1 MDTGR
6 GRPVGRWVAGAR
18 RRVALCAT
26 GAGRWLGVVAL
37 AMLGLLVPALSA
49 GAADRV
55 AVTAWQEP
63 NYGRLVLTFT
73 DRELLPQYSLSTAN
87 GVLAISFSEPVMAD
101 VGRVATT
108 LSAYVPVARLDP
120 DGTGMRFVLGR
131 GVKVNKLEA
140 GERLFIDLL
149 PPTWRGE
156 PPGLPP
162 EVVAELAKRAEAAIR
177 RARELESA
185 DPRRVE
191 PKLEVRTGRSPTF
204 SRFVFNWNVP
214 FDTEFSR
221 QNEAVSLTF
230 NRQAEVDIEQL
241 RIDLPPF
248 VDDIRALTTADG
260 GLKIILDVP
269 TTADV
274 RGFREDSG
282 FVVDVQPRLN
292 ADGTPAGVEKVRNA
306 LAGPTPP
313 IGAINA
319 PGAAAPAAEQ
329 LAAAI
334 AAPTAAPP
342 PAAPVPAAPA
352 PAAPAPAA
360 EASPVQA
367 VEPAAETAAPP
378 AAPVAASDDIVVP
391 PAPAAAAAPAATV
404 EATAPGVPL
413 PRPSPL
419 RVVAGAA
426 PAETPVETVAEAA
439 PATEPAA
446 APAPAAD
453 AALPVLAGAPLQV
466 EQGPQPVDDPRIK
479 VQAQRVGSTNRLVFA
494 FPEPVGAAMFT
505 RGGAIWLVFDDD
517 RIIELGPIQE
527 GLAGIARRVESLRP
541 DGRQALRI
549 EMVEPLLATLDADG
563 SFWVVT
569 IGDRVMHPTQP
580 LPVLRSVRPD
590 GRVALDVP
598 FGPYDRILPV
608 DDPAVGDRIIVVT
621 GRGEPRGLI
630 KTQSFTEV
638 DALTSAF
645 GLAFVPR
652 ADDVTVTGTPTGV
665 AVERPGGL
673 SATVHVPVGTQAGG
687 VSDLPAGDSLP
698 DLAALAVQPAEF
710 SARRHELD
718 AAVSTADG
726 EAARADAWRQLAA
739 FYLANRMGP
748 EAEAVLTVV
757 GNLQPAAMTSPR
769 HRLMLAAAR
778 VLANRP
784 QEAIPLLAAEGLRDN
799 PDAAVWRV
807 IAQSD
812 VGGFAAARRS
822 MPRAEM
828 VAGSLP
834 PALTAL
840 FQTAAARA
848 AIEQNDFS
856 TAVSMLRQVDRS
868 NLEPEML
875 ATVDLL
881 NARMAEAA
889 GRTMDAIGLF
899 SRLVVEEKGPV
910 AIEAGYRLVRLQERE
925 GVLTLDQAV
934 DRLEGLAV
942 AWRGDELELK
952 VLRLLAELSVEKGD
966 YRRGFEALQA
976 ATAVDPTSDTT
987 RLISEEMSAAFAS
1000 LFLDGHA
1007 DKMDPL
1013 AALALYYDFRE
1024 LTPIGRRG
1032 DEMVRRLA
1040 DRLADVDLLTQ
1051 AADLLEHQVQN
1062 RLKGAARAQV
1072 AADLAL
1078 VHLLDKRPDR
1088 ALAAIGRTRQ
1098 AQLPAA
1104 IERQR
1109 RLVEAKA
1116 LAGMGKPD
1124 LALEI
1129 LGTLSGP
1136 DADRLKAET
1145 LWASNRNQ
1153 EAGEQFE
1160 RLLGA
1165 RWNDPTPLADGDQAE
1180 VMRAAIS
1187 FALAGDRLGVDRL
1200 REKYGTLM
1208 ANSPLGS
1215 SFAVV
1220 TGPIDASGAEFRAI
1234 AANIATIDTMQTF
1247 LADYRAKYIDNASG
1261 GAKPDVV
1268 PAAEPAADAAPADVP
1283 QAAAPDAA
1291 APDEA
1296 PAEVPQA
1303 AVPDAE
1309 APAA

>member
-1 MDTGR
+1 M
-6 GRPVGRWVAGAR
+6 V
-18 RRVALCAT
+18 LCAA

-37 AMLGLLVPALSA
+37 AALGLLAAAASPE
-49 GAADRV
+49 AADRV

-63 NYGRLVLTFT
+63 GYGRLVLSFT
-73 DRELLPQYSLSTAN
+73 DRDLLPQYSLSTAN
-87 GVLAISFSEPVMAD
+87 GVLSISFTEPVMAD

-140 GERLFIDLL
+140 GERLFVDLL
-149 PPTWRGE
+149 PPDWRGE

-177 RARELESA
+177 RVRELESG
-185 DPRRVE
+185 DMRRVE

-230 NRQAEVDIEQL
+230 NRQADVDIERL

-282 FVVDVQPRLN
+282 FVVDVQPQLK
-292 ADGTPAGVEKVRNA
+292 ADGTPTGAEKVREA
-306 LAGPTPP
+306 FTGPAPP
-313 IGAINA
+313 VGAVNA
-319 PGAAAPAAEQ
+319 PGTPAVQ
-329 LAAAI
+329 LAEAVAA
-334 AAPTAAPP
+334 T
-342 PAAPVPAAPA
+342 
-352 PAAPAPAA
+352 
-360 EASPVQA
+360 
-367 VEPAAETAAPP
+367 
-378 AAPVAASDDIVVP
+378 AAPVAAP
-391 PAPAAAAAPAATV
+391 PVAAAPAAAAAVATTPV
-404 EATAPGVPL
+404 ATAPAEPPVAATPAAAAQPSSAEIAVSPAPAAEEAAAAPPAAEPGAAGVPL

-419 RVVAGAA
+419 RAVAEAAPAA
-426 PAETPVETVAEAA
+426 PAETPVETVAEA
-439 PATEPAA
+439 TPAA
-446 APAPAAD
+446 EPAPASG
-453 AALPVLAGAPLQV
+453 AALPVLAAGPPQV

-479 VQAQRVGSTNRLVFA
+479 VQSQRVGSTNRLVFA

-517 RIIELGPIQE
+517 RTIELGPIQE
-527 GLAGIARRVESLRP
+527 GLAGIARRIESLRP
-541 DGRQALRI
+541 GGRQALRI
-549 EMVEPLLATLDADG
+549 EMVDPLLATLDADG

-569 IGDRVMHPTQP
+569 IGDRVMHPTRP

-598 FGPYDRILPV
+598 FGAYDRILPV
-608 DDPAVGDRIIVVT
+608 DDPVVGDRIIVVT

-630 KTQSFTEV
+630 KTQIFTEV
-638 DALTSAF
+638 EALTSAF

-652 ADDVTVTGTPTGV
+652 ADDVTVTGTTSGI
-665 AVERPGGL
+665 AIERPGGL
-673 SATVHVPVGTQAGG
+673 SATVSVPVGTQAGG
-687 VSDLPAGDSLP
+687 ASNLPAGDSLP
-698 DLAALAVQPAEF
+698 DLAALAVPPAEF
-710 SARRHELD
+710 AALRHDLD
-718 AAVSTADG
+718 AAVAAAEGD
-726 EAARADAWRQLAA
+726 AARADAWRQLAA
-739 FYLANRMGP
+739 FYLANGMGP
-748 EAEAVLTVV
+748 EAQGVLALI
-757 GNLQPAAMTSPR
+757 GGIQPAATTSAR

-778 VLANRP
+778 VLSGRP
-784 QEAIPLLAAEGLRDN
+784 EEALPLLAADGLRDN

-812 VGGFAAARRS
+812 TGGYAAARRS

-881 NARMAEAA
+881 NARMAEAS

-899 SRLVVEEKGPV
+899 SRLVVEQKGPV

-952 VLRLLAELSVEKGD
+952 VLRLLAELAVEKGD

-976 ATAVDPTSDTT
+976 ATAVDPTSETT

-1062 RLKGAARAQV
+1062 RLKGVARAQV

-1088 ALAAIGRTRQ
+1088 ALAALGRTRQ

-1200 REKYGTLM
+1200 REKYGALM
-1208 ANSPLGS
+1208 ADSPLGS

-1220 TGPIDASGAEFRAI
+1220 TGPVDTSGVEFRAI

-1247 LADYRAKYIDNASG
+1247 LADYRAKYIDSSRG
-1261 GAKPDVV
+1261 GTKPDVV
-1268 PAAEPAADAAPADVP
+1268 PAAEPAADAAPDAAPDSAPDAGPEVP
-1283 QAAAPDAA
+1283 QAAAPGND

-1296 PAEVPQA
+1296 PAA
-1303 AVPDAE
+1303 
-1309 APAA
+1309 